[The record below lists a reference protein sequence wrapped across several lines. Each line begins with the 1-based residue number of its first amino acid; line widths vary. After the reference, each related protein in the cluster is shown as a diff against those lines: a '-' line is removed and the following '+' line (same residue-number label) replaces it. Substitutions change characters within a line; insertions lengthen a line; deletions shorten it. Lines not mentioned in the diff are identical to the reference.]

1 MELFQHKENDQD
13 LSPLEINA
21 HTVRNIHEHIVI
33 LYYCSI
39 NIGIRYFV
47 AHVFI
52 VIIMMLF

>member
-33 LYYCSI
+33 LYYCP
-39 NIGIRYFV
+39 
-47 AHVFI
+47 
-52 VIIMMLF
+52 